1 MEPRDTSNSSGFRE
15 KVRHIPVAREGI
27 PYIAAAAFITL
38 ILSILDYPVLALP
51 SLLVTLFVAHFFRDP
66 ERISNAGD
74 HDVLSPAD
82 GNVIAL
88 KRVDGSPF
96 WERPCLKISIFM
108 SIFDVHVNRIPG
120 TGVVEAVKYKKG
132 QYLAANL
139 DRAGLE
145 NERNSLWIKMDSG
158 HEFALSQ
165 VAGLIA
171 RRIVCWPKAGDSVL
185 QGERFGMIRFGSRM
199 DVYVPQESEILVSQ
213 GQHVFGGET
222 ILCRLK

>member
-1 MEPRDTSNSSGFRE
+1 MNSDGFRG

-38 ILSILDYPVLALP
+38 ILAILDFPLLALP
-51 SLLVTLFVAHFFRDP
+51 SLVVTLFVGHFFRDP

-74 HDVLSPAD
+74 LDVLSPAD
-82 GNVIAL
+82 GNVIAV
-88 KRVDGSPF
+88 KRVEASPF
-96 WERPCLKISIFM
+96 FERPCHKISIFM
-108 SIFDVHVNRIPG
+108 SIFDVHVNRIPN
-120 TGVVEAVKYKKG
+120 TGIVQGVKYKKG
-132 QYLAANL
+132 RFLAANF

-145 NERNSLWIKMDSG
+145 NEQNSLWIKLDSG
-158 HEFALSQ
+158 HELAMTQ

-171 RRIVCWPKAGDSVL
+171 RRIVCWPKAGDRVL

-199 DVYVPQESEILVSQ
+199 DVYVPYGSEILVSQ